1 MAMTKKRLRHK
12 LKIYVRAALV
22 FIVLAFSIKDGL
34 PDRSRGGHIHAA
46 ARPYEFN
53 YIAWEVEALWSKAR
67 QSLWG
72 YQSYVPETDRKE
84 VILEYINLVGQV
96 LDLESQLEATYA
108 TPSAT
113 NADDLRRQIADL
125 EQRRA
130 ELQPLVEPMIESQI
144 SSVLAEQGFGVMGQI
159 VPPVSFRFVET
170 PDVLV
175 VSPREVIRQDFAIS
189 LRPLDVDEASRLEAS
204 IETTSPDDSAY
215 VTGTG
220 GVGIWPAMVIES
232 RYPAYVFE
240 IVAHEW
246 SHHYLFM
253 FPLGMEYLGL
263 PETRIINETT
273 ATVFGN
279 AMALLVLNRF
289 YEKELAEGQIWIP
302 DYPTLADFQSTN
314 TQSPTTPTTSE
325 PVRDPDGPR
334 PTTRGTIIN
343 RTRITAD
350 YMLALGRV
358 EAAEAYMES
367 RRQWL
372 GMRVLNQAWFAFNG
386 GYQADPGQ
394 GGGASVGA
402 TVDVTDPAYP
412 GDPIGPAI
420 HEIAERAP
428 TLADFLN
435 IMRDVT
441 TRSEL
446 IETLI
451 EARARWKSP

>member
-1 MAMTKKRLRHK
+1 MVVTQKRFRYK
-12 LKIYVRAALV
+12 LKIYLRAALLI
-22 FIVLAFSIKDGL
+22 IVLAFTIKDGL
-34 PDRSRGGHIHAA
+34 PDRSRRGRIHAA

-53 YIAWEVEALWSKAR
+53 YIAWEVEALWSKAK
-67 QSLWG
+67 QSQWG
-72 YQSYVPETDRKE
+72 YQSYVPEAERKDA
-84 VILEYINLVGQV
+84 ILKYIELVGQL
-96 LDLESQLEATYA
+96 LDLHSQLEATYT
-108 TPSAT
+108 TPSSD
-113 NADDLRRQIADL
+113 NANDLRRQIADL
-125 EQRRA
+125 EKRRA
-130 ELQPLVEPMIESQI
+130 ELQPIVEPMIESQV
-144 SSVLAEQGFGVMGQI
+144 SKVLEEQGFGVMGQI

-189 LRPLDVDEASRLEAS
+189 LRPLDVDEAAQLEQQV
-204 IETTSPDDSAY
+204 ETVSPNDAAY

-289 YEKELAEGQIWIP
+289 YEQEVADGKIWVP
-302 DYPTLADFQSTN
+302 DYPTLADYQSAAV
-314 TQSPTTPTTSE
+314 QPTTTTSE
-325 PVRDPDGPR
+325 PIRDPDGPR

-350 YMLALGRV
+350 YLLALGRV
-358 EAAEAYMES
+358 DAAESYMES
-367 RRQWL
+367 RRHWL
-372 GMRVLNQAWFAFNG
+372 GMRVLNQAWFAF
-386 GYQADPGQ
+386 
-394 GGGASVGA
+394 
-402 TVDVTDPAYP
+402 
-412 GDPIGPAI
+412 
-420 HEIAERAP
+420 
-428 TLADFLN
+428 
-435 IMRDVT
+435 
-441 TRSEL
+441 
-446 IETLI
+446 
-451 EARARWKSP
+451 

>member
-1 MAMTKKRLRHK
+1 MTRKRSRYKFKK
-12 LKIYVRAALV
+12 LKIYLRATLLI
-22 FIVLAFSIKDGL
+22 IVLAFTIKDGL
-34 PDRSRGGHIHAA
+34 PDRSRGGRIHAA
-46 ARPYEFN
+46 ARPYGFN
-53 YIAWEVEALWSKAR
+53 YIAWEVEALWSKTR

-72 YQSYVPETDRKE
+72 YQSYVPEADRKGA
-84 VILEYINLVGQV
+84 ILEYIELVEQL
-96 LDLESQLEATYA
+96 LDLEGQLEATYT
-108 TPSAT
+108 TPSA
-113 NADDLRRQIADL
+113 ADTDALRRRIADL
-125 EQRRA
+125 SKRRA
-130 ELQPLVEPMIESQI
+130 DLQPIVEPMIESQV
-144 SSVLAEQGFGVMGQI
+144 STVLAEQGFGVMGQI

-189 LRPLDVDEASRLEAS
+189 LRPLDVDEAAQLEQEV
-204 IETTSPDDSAY
+204 ETVSPDDAAY

-279 AMALLVLNRF
+279 AMALLVLDRF
-289 YEKELAEGQIWIP
+289 YEKEVADGQIWIP
-302 DYPTLADFQSTN
+302 DYPTLADFQSPIA
-314 TQSPTTPTTSE
+314 QIPPSPTTPE
-325 PVRDPDGPR
+325 PIRDPDGPH

-350 YMLALGRV
+350 YLLALGRI

-394 GGGASVGA
+394 GGGASVGT

-420 HEIAERAP
+420 HEIVELAP

-441 TRSEL
+441 TRQAL
-446 IETLI
+446 IEALI
-451 EARARWKSP
+451 EARARWQ

>member
-1 MAMTKKRLRHK
+1 MAVTQKRLRYK
-12 LKIYVRAALV
+12 LKIYLRAALM
-22 FIVLAFSIKDGL
+22 IVLAFTIKDGL
-34 PDRSRGGHIHAA
+34 PDRSRGGRIHAA

-67 QSLWG
+67 QSMWG
-72 YQSYVPETDRKE
+72 YQSYVPEADRKE
-84 VILEYINLVGQV
+84 AILEYIELVGQL
-96 LDLESQLEATYA
+96 LDLQSQLEATYI
-108 TPSAT
+108 TPSAA
-113 NADDLRRQIADL
+113 NADVLRRQITDL
-125 EQRRA
+125 EKRRA
-130 ELQPLVEPMIESQI
+130 ELQPIVEPMIESQV
-144 SSVLAEQGFGVMGQI
+144 STVLAEQGFGVMGQI

-175 VSPREVIRQDFAIS
+175 VSPRKVIRQDFAIS
-189 LRPLDVDEASRLEAS
+189 LRPLDVDEAAQLEQAV
-204 IETTSPDDSAY
+204 ETVSPNDAAY

-263 PETRIINETT
+263 PETRIINETA

-279 AMALLVLNRF
+279 AMALLVLDRF
-289 YEKELAEGQIWIP
+289 YEKEVTDGKIWIP
-302 DYPTLADFQSTN
+302 DYPTLADFQSPAVQT
-314 TQSPTTPTTSE
+314 PTTPTMPE
-325 PVRDPDGPR
+325 PIRDPDGPR

-343 RTRITAD
+343 RTRITTD
-350 YMLALGRV
+350 YLLALGRV
-358 EAAEAYMES
+358 DAAEAYMES

-394 GGGASVGA
+394 GGGASVGT

-420 HEIAERAP
+420 HEIAELAP
-428 TLADFLN
+428 TLGDFLN

-441 TRSEL
+441 TRQAL
-446 IETLI
+446 IDTLI
-451 EARARWKSP
+451 EARARWK

>member
-1 MAMTKKRLRHK
+1 MVVIRYK
-12 LKIYVRAALV
+12 LKIYLRAALLI
-22 FIVLAFSIKDGL
+22 IVLAFTIKDGL
-34 PDRSRGGHIHAA
+34 PDHSRGGRIHAA
-46 ARPYEFN
+46 AHPYEFN

-67 QSLWG
+67 QSMWG
-72 YQSYVPETDRKE
+72 YQSYVPDANRKE
-84 VILEYINLVGQV
+84 AILEYIELVGQL
-96 LDLESQLEATYA
+96 LDLEGQLEATYT
-108 TPSAT
+108 TPSAA
-113 NADDLRRQIADL
+113 NADVLRRQIADL
-125 EQRRA
+125 EKRRA
-130 ELQPLVEPMIESQI
+130 ELQPIVEPMIESQV
-144 SSVLAEQGFGVMGQI
+144 STVLAEQGFGVMGQI
-159 VPPVSFRFVET
+159 VPPVSFQFVET

-189 LRPLDVDEASRLEAS
+189 LRPLDVDEAAQLEQEV
-204 IETTSPDDSAY
+204 ETVSPDDAAY

-232 RYPAYVFE
+232 RYAAYVFE

-279 AMALLVLNRF
+279 AMALLVLDRF
-289 YEKELAEGQIWIP
+289 YGQEVADGQIWIP
-302 DYPTLADFQSTN
+302 DYPTLADFQS
-314 TQSPTTPTTSE
+314 PTVQTPITPTADE
-325 PVRDPDGPR
+325 PLRDPDGPR

-350 YMLALGRV
+350 YLLALGRV
-358 EAAEAYMES
+358 EAAEAYMET

-394 GGGASVGA
+394 GGGASVGT

-420 HEIAERAP
+420 HEIAELAP
-428 TLADFLN
+428 TLGDFLN

-441 TRSEL
+441 TRQEL
-446 IETLI
+446 IDILLES
-451 EARARWKSP
+451 RARWQ

>member
-1 MAMTKKRLRHK
+1 MSVTQKRLRYK
-12 LKIYVRAALV
+12 LKIYLRAILLM
-22 FIVLAFSIKDGL
+22 IVLALTIKDGL
-34 PDRSRGGHIHAA
+34 PDRSRGGRIHAA
-46 ARPYEFN
+46 ARSYEFN
-53 YIAWEVEALWSKAR
+53 YIAWEVEALWSKAK
-67 QSLWG
+67 QSQWG
-72 YQSYVPETDRKE
+72 YQSYVPEADRKE
-84 VILEYINLVGQV
+84 AILEYIGLVGQL
-96 LDLESQLEATYA
+96 LDLEGQLEATYT

-113 NADDLRRQIADL
+113 NADALRRQIADL
-125 EQRRA
+125 SKRRA
-130 ELQPLVEPMIESQI
+130 ELQPIVEPIIESQV
-144 SSVLAEQGFGVMGQI
+144 SAVLAEQGFSVMGQI
-159 VPPVSFRFVET
+159 VPPVSFRFVAT

-189 LRPLDVDEASRLEAS
+189 LRPLDFDEAAQLEQQV
-204 IETTSPDDSAY
+204 ETVSPDDSAY

-279 AMALLVLNRF
+279 AMALLVLDRF
-289 YEKELAEGQIWIP
+289 YQQEVADGKIWIP
-302 DYPTLADFQSTN
+302 DYPTLADFQSPAV
-314 TQSPTTPTTSE
+314 QPTTTATTSE
-325 PVRDPDGPR
+325 PIRDPDGPR

-350 YMLALGRV
+350 YLLALGRV
-358 EAAEAYMES
+358 EAAEVYMES

-394 GGGASVGA
+394 GGGASVGT

-420 HEIAERAP
+420 HEIAELAP

-441 TRSEL
+441 TRQEL
-446 IETLI
+446 IGILI
-451 EARARWKSP
+451 ESRARWQ